1 MPIVYYDGN
10 CVYCYNYCIWLIQHG
25 LPKNYEFATLK
36 GEAGQHLF
44 EQHPEAKNKKCD
56 TTRRRSFILRVY
68 CSSKINHNIK

>member
-36 GEAGQHLF
+36 ERQDNIYLNNI
-44 EQHPEAKNKKCD
+44 PK
-56 TTRRRSFILRVY
+56 L
-68 CSSKINHNIK
+68 KIKIV